1 MTKPLPSL
9 GPRVKELREAA
20 GMSQQ
25 ALAVAAGV
33 SISVVTQIEQG
44 KKADPRL
51 STVAALASA
60 LGVTVDGLLVSDRA
74 AAPAP
79 RRGRRKPAGAGE

>member
-1 MTKPLPSL
+1 
-9 GPRVKELREAA
+9 VKLLREAA

-51 STVAALASA
+51 STVAALAKA
-60 LGVTVDGLLVSDRA
+60 LGVTIDAIVNQPA
-74 AAPAP
+74 ETPAP
-79 RRGRRKPAGAGE
+79 RRGRRKPAGGGE